1 MHYLSAC
8 PVCQQEANFSAFLSC
23 KDYTVSNHTFHLEQC
38 QSCGFVATNPR
49 PADHDLPRYYQSPA
63 YISHSD
69 ISTNLIDK
77 VYKVSRNFTL
87 KWKYDLVHRHSTTKP
102 SSILDFGCGTGS
114 FLQECQRHKMSV
126 SGVEPSEAARTQA
139 IRNTNIKIHADI
151 HELNGPFDTI
161 TLWHV
166 LEHVSDLNGTIEKLK
181 ENLSENGTM
190 FIAVPNLNSD
200 DAKTYGEHWA
210 AYDVPRHLWHFSRNT
225 MKKLLTS
232 HQLKLHHVLPMRLDA
247 FYVSLLSEKYK
258 RGEKGLSN
266 MTRAIMQGIRS
277 NQKATRTQ
285 EYSSLIYIV
294 RK

>member
-1 MHYLSAC
+1 MQYLSVC
-8 PVCQQEANFSAFLSC
+8 PVCHQEANFSAFLSC
-23 KDYTVSNHTFHLEQC
+23 KDHTVSNETFNLEQC

-87 KWKYDLVHRHSTTKP
+87 KWKYDLVHRHSLAKP
-102 SSILDFGCGTGS
+102 SSLLDFGCGTGA
-114 FLQECQRHKMSV
+114 FLQKCQQRKMIV
-126 SGVEPSEAARTQA
+126 SGVEPAEAARAQA
-139 IRNTNIKIHADI
+139 TRNAKTKIYSSV
-151 HELNGPFDTI
+151 HELSGSFDII

-166 LEHVSDLNGTIEKLK
+166 LEHVSDLNGTIKKLK
-181 ENLSENGTM
+181 NTLAENGTM

-200 DAKTYGEHWA
+200 DAKAYGEYWA

-225 MKKLLTS
+225 MKQLLTS
-232 HQLKLHHVLPMRLDA
+232 HQLKLHHVVPMRLDA

-258 RGEKGLSN
+258 RGEQGITN
-266 MTRAIMQGIRS
+266 ITRAIIQGTRS
-277 NQKATRTQ
+277 NQKATRTH